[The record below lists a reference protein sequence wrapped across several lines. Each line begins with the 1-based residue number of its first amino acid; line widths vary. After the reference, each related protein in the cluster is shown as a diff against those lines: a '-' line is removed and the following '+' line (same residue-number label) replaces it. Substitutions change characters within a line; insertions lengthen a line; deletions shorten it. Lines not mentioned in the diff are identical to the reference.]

1 MFGKIISKIRFNLF
15 VKKYRKKNY
24 LNDTYPANIF
34 DITKVIVGKKTYGM
48 LNVID
53 WSPIKTELKI
63 GSYCSISPGVRFLL
77 GGEHQL
83 SSISTYPFK
92 VRTFDYLREAGSKG
106 DIRIEDDVWIGAD
119 SLICS
124 GISIGRGAVIAAGT
138 VVTKNVEPYSI
149 VGGCPGKLIKYRF
162 PEAIRKTLLALDIVA
177 LFDSF
182 TEDKIGLIYSDL
194 NESNYMEVISKL
206 GVSNK

>member
-1 MFGKIISKIRFNLF
+1 MLGSIKGYIRFNLF
-15 VKKYRKKNY
+15 LRNYRRMNF
-24 LNDTYPANIF
+24 LNNTYPGNIF
-34 DITKVIVGKKTYGM
+34 DLDKVVVGKKTYGT
-48 LNVID
+48 LNVVD
-53 WSPIKTELKI
+53 WSPKQTKLQI

-194 NESNYMEVISKL
+194 NESNYTEVISKL
-206 GVSNK
+206 GSK